1 MTAPLSSFLAV
12 ALAATVGAGAAVA
25 QTATPAHRRP
35 APPAAAP
42 APPQPA
48 TSVASGMGAVVA
60 SPTQKLATALNQI
73 GLTSCSAAVMQA
85 GTFLFED
92 GQANF
97 IVQPLGP
104 DANRWP
110 TVIVIEGAHAAQ
122 GTTRLTTLTV
132 SPGPACSGFYQQTIY
147 WPQPCAELKRTVFA
161 DFKTTGL
168 LLKHVEVS
176 ELNAAVQLY
185 LTPAGAG
192 CLSEKK
198 ELFR

>member
-1 MTAPLSSFLAV
+1 
-12 ALAATVGAGAAVA
+12 
-25 QTATPAHRRP
+25 
-35 APPAAAP
+35 
-42 APPQPA
+42 
-48 TSVASGMGAVVA
+48 MGGLVA
-60 SPTQKLATALNQI
+60 SPTQKLAAALNQI

-85 GTFLFED
+85 GAFLFED

-122 GTTRLTTLTV
+122 GATRLTTLTIA
-132 SPGPACSGFYQQTIY
+132 PGPSCSGFYQQTIY
-147 WPQPCAELKRTVFA
+147 WPRPCAELKKTVFA
-161 DFKTTGL
+161 DFKTTGI
-168 LLKHVEVS
+168 LLKQVEVS

>member
-1 MTAPLSSFLAV
+1 MAAAMTAGV
-12 ALAATVGAGAAVA
+12 ADA
-25 QTATPAHRRP
+25 QTTPRKHP
-35 APPAAAP
+35 VAPPAAA
-42 APPQPA
+42 ASAQP
-48 TSVASGMGAVVA
+48 TSVAAGMGGVA
-60 SPTQKLATALNQI
+60 PSPTQKLATALSQI

-85 GTFLFED
+85 GAFLFED

-110 TVIVIEGAHAAQ
+110 TVIVIEGAHAAL
-122 GTTRLTTLTV
+122 GTTRLTTLTIA
-132 SPGPACSGFYQQTIY
+132 PGPACSGFYQQTIY
-147 WPQPCAELKRTVFA
+147 WPQPCAELKKTVFSG
-161 DFKTTGL
+161 FKTTGL

-176 ELNAAVQLY
+176 ELSPAVQLY